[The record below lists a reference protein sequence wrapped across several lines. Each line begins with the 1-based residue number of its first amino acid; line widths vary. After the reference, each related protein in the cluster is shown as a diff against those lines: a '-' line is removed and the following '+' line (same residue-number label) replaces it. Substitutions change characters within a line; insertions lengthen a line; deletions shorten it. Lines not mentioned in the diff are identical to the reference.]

1 MSSVDTRNLERDSMF
16 LIAELAGGGGEAL
29 GRVKVRNLSAGG
41 MMAEGDARVRQG
53 QQIEVELRN
62 IGAVSGTVAWVQGN
76 KFGVAFAEAI
86 DPKLARTAV
95 SGTDSE
101 APRYAR
107 PALSAPRHDGWKGKL
122 RRV

>member
-16 LIAELAGGGGEAL
+16 LMADLAIEGGEAI

-41 MMAEGDARVRQG
+41 MMAEGDVPVSPG
-53 QQIEVELRN
+53 QRIEAELRN
-62 IGAVSGTVAWVQGN
+62 IGAISGTVAWVQGN
-76 KFGVAFAEAI
+76 KFGVAFAREI

-95 SGTDSE
+95 SGNDRE

-107 PALSAPRHDGWKGKL
+107 SALSAPRHDGWSGKL